1 MSSAGCPQAQ
11 PQAYTLQA
19 SPTCRTVMLPVAQP
33 VPSTCQ
39 RFFSLLLFMVCKL
52 AVRERMCAG
61 ALQLEEYNAHV
72 GAHRRKSSRAQK
84 WARDRATVGSRQ
96 ARTTDRILAGSRV
109 RGATDEGGRR
119 HSRQGGGI
127 SDRAAQSKGVRGQEG
142 RALSYPTWLG
152 AHATN

>member
-1 MSSAGCPQAQ
+1 MTSLSHELELSWVSPQAQ
-11 PQAYTLQA
+11 PQAHTS
-19 SPTCRTVMLPVAQP
+19 SPTCRTVMLP

-109 RGATDEGGRR
+109 RGATDEGG
-119 HSRQGGGI
+119 
-127 SDRAAQSKGVRGQEG
+127 
-142 RALSYPTWLG
+142 
-152 AHATN
+152 ATA